1 MLHDSTEMQSG
12 NSIRQMTWFQQTARE
27 KNKDWG
33 GGVETQIK
41 RN

>member
-27 KNKDWG
+27 KNKDLG
-33 GGVETQIK
+33 GGGRDTD
-41 RN
+41 